1 MISELSNIEKEDP
14 KTISKMKDGKRHN
27 FNKLVLI
34 CDDESY
40 TTCLTLHKPR
50 RATLRTVSAPA
61 ATLVRISCSGSVV
74 ELPSWCPAP
83 VTLGTITRTSHTSRE
98 EGQRREELSRRRRL
112 ILQQDT

>member
-14 KTISKMKDGKRHN
+14 KTINKMKDAKRHN

-34 CDDESY
+34 CDDENY

-61 ATLVRISCSGSVV
+61 ATLVRSSWSGSVV

-83 VTLGTITRTSHTSRE
+83 VTLGTITSTSHTSRE

>member
-61 ATLVRISCSGSVV
+61 VTLVRSSWSGSVV

-83 VTLGTITRTSHTSRE
+83 VTLGTLTRTSHTSRE
-98 EGQRREELSRRRRL
+98 EGRRGEELSRRRRL